1 MNQADSEKINMMLL
15 QSGFAKTDDFDA
27 ADVVLLNTCSVRK
40 KGEDKVF
47 SLIKRVKILNKSR
60 KEGQKMIIGLTGCM
74 VRKTG
79 MHQKYLSQ
87 ETKRTTASKI
97 TYIEEKEGIFNHDD
111 VLFPRTDGLDFT
123 LRIEEIKYLSFI
135 LSHIYGEKIGNDDYL
150 KMKQLRE
157 HAYTA
162 SVIVQTWCDNF
173 CSFCIVPYTR
183 GREISRSE
191 DDILQEIRELA
202 QKWTKEIYLV
212 GQNVNSYG
220 KQKNLKL
227 WNEEKSR
234 WNSGIGTSPF
244 RTLLN
249 EIDKIPGIDRLR
261 FTSSNPHDMTQD
273 ILDAHFELWSTC
285 NYLHFAL
292 QSGNDNMLK
301 RMNRRHTYADFKK
314 MVEYLRSRDPLFSV
328 STDIIVGYSGETDEM
343 FQDTYQALEEL
354 EIDFAYIAR
363 YSVRNGTLASRIY
376 PDDISDALK
385 AERWHILNNLLEKNV
400 ARRSVNMIH
409 STQEI
414 LIAGKK
420 DDMFFGRTRNFKEVF
435 FPVSVGVNIGDLVQ
449 IRITDLDNWVLRGE
463 ITSVREPLLEV
474 R

>member
-1 MNQADSEKINMMLL
+1 
-15 QSGFAKTDDFDA
+15 
-27 ADVVLLNTCSVRK
+27 
-40 KGEDKVF
+40 
-47 SLIKRVKILNKSR
+47 
-60 KEGQKMIIGLTGCM
+60 MIIGLTGCM

-79 MHQKYLSQ
+79 MHQKYLS
-87 ETKRTTASKI
+87 EEVKRTTASKI
-97 TYIEEKEGIFNHDD
+97 TYIDTKEGIFNHDD

-123 LRIEEIKYLSFI
+123 LRIEEIKYLSLI
-135 LSHIYGEKIGNDDYL
+135 LSHIYGEKIGSDDKFDDYL

-162 SVIVQTWCDNF
+162 SVIVQTGCDNF

-202 QKWTKEIYLV
+202 HKGTKEIYLV

-227 WNEEKSR
+227 WNEEKSK

-249 EIDKIPGIDRLR
+249 EIDQIPGIDRLR

-273 ILDAHFELWSTC
+273 ILDAHFDLKSTC

-292 QSGNDNMLK
+292 QSGNDEMLG

-314 MVEYLRSRDPLFSV
+314 MVEYLRDRDPLFSV
-328 STDIIVGYSGETDEM
+328 STDIIVGYSGETEEM
-343 FQDTYQALEEL
+343 FADTYRALEEL

-400 ARRSVNMIH
+400 AKRSQKMINT
-409 STQEI
+409 TQEV
-414 LIAGKK
+414 LISGKK

-435 FPVSVGVNIGDLVQ
+435 FPMVADVQVGDLVEVKV
-449 IRITDLDNWVLRGE
+449 IDLDSWVLRGE
-463 ITSVREPLLEV
+463 IIDVKKPLIVVR
-474 R
+474 